1 MKIND
6 MLSLKAKK
14 REKIGRKT
22 KILREKGVLP
32 GVLYGEGIKE
42 ALSLEVSEKDFGQI
56 FKEAGTSSLVSLE
69 IDGKKHEVLIH
80 DCKKDSLSEKISH
93 IDFFK
98 PSTKKEIT
106 APVILEFLGEAPA
119 VKDFAGNLIKEIQK
133 VIVKG
138 LAHKLPKSIKVDLE
152 KLKNFEDRIFISDL
166 EAPEG
171 VKILREQNEIVAL
184 VVPQKEEKEEKE
196 EAPKAEEAKEGAEA
210 KEGGEKKEN

>member
-1 MKIND
+1 M
-6 MLSLKAKK
+6 
-14 REKIGRKT
+14 RE
-22 KILREKGVLP
+22 EGVLP
-32 GVLYGEGIKE
+32 GVLYGEGIKD
-42 ALSLEVSEKDFGQI
+42 ALSLEVSENDFAQI
-56 FKEAGTSSLVSLE
+56 FKEAGTSSLISLE
-69 IDGKKHEVLIH
+69 IDGKKYEVLIY
-80 DCKKDSLSEKISH
+80 DSKKDSLTEKIFH

-138 LAHKLPKSIKVDLE
+138 LAHKLPKSIKVGLE

-171 VKILREQNEIVAL
+171 VKILQEENEIVAL
-184 VVPQKEEKEEKE
+184 VVPPKEEKE

-210 KEGGEKKEN
+210 KEGEEKKEN